1 MKCKLFNFNG
11 IIEVLQLNYDMY
23 IRLSKCGYSVELLA
37 FTVIEN
43 SKNVVLFVIQ

>member
-1 MKCKLFNFNG
+1 
-11 IIEVLQLNYDMY
+11 MY

-43 SKNVVLFVIQ
+43 SKKCRPLRNRYS